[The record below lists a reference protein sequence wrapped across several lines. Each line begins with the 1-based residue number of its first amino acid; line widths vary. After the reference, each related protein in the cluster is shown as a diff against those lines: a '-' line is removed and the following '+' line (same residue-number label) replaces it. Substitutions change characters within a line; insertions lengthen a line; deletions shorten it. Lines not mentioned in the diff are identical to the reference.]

1 VFDSLGKPN
10 LDRLSVDTLVSF
22 DPLSRTD
29 DVSIQL
35 EPFRAADRSG
45 PNPASALVPI
55 PDPSDYRPL
64 TVDNRLA
71 ELRTGAQSSTEVESA

>member
-1 VFDSLGKPN
+1 MPP
-10 LDRLSVDTLVSF
+10 T
-22 DPLSRTD
+22 
-29 DVSIQL
+29 
-35 EPFRAADRSG
+35 AADLTLL
-45 PNPASALVPI
+45 PALVPI